1 MAQQSLFRVVTPTFF
16 PHSYRF
22 FASTG
27 YNGNAG
33 GCVPDDYGE
42 EEISLGV
49 LIEEQRSLAHSKNPF
64 ERVVGSL
71 CIAAILKKQ
80 LLGLPNSTISQLMTD
95 HIWSEL
101 NLLGPESV
109 VVEIASERLRE
120 STIAIAPKAAS
131 DEKYGTSLVC
141 PKCGAEL

>member
-1 MAQQSLFRVVTPTFF
+1 
-16 PHSYRF
+16 
-22 FASTG
+22 
-27 YNGNAG
+27 
-33 GCVPDDYGE
+33 VPDDYGE
-42 EEISLGV
+42 EEISVDV

-95 HIWSEL
+95 HIWSGL

-109 VVEIASERLRE
+109 IVEIATERLIE
-120 STIAIAPKAAS
+120 SAIAITPKAAS
-131 DEKYGTSLVC
+131 VEKYESALVC
-141 PKCGAEL
+141 PRCGAEL